1 MSKFSSPFMA
11 KSPINNN
18 GDDGRSWL
26 DWAQDG
32 LTAGGMIPAVGAIPD
47 IINTV
52 ISTGRAGYAGLTGDS
67 AGAKRHSANAALNAA
82 AIIPV
87 VGQGVSGAKLI
98 NTTSKIASKAGKVKT
113 FTPYIMS
120 AAPAPDDGFE

>member
-1 MSKFSSPFMA
+1 MSNFSSPFMA

-18 GDDGRSWL
+18 GDDDRSWL

-67 AGAKRHSANAALNAA
+67 SGAKKHAANAALNAA
-82 AIIPV
+82 AIVPIA
-87 VGQGVSGAKLI
+87 GQGVSGARLI
-98 NTTSKIASKAGKVKT
+98 NTGRKMASKASRAKT
-113 FTPYIMS
+113 FTPYILS
-120 AAPAPDDGFE
+120 AHQAPDDGFE